1 MKTDIN
7 SLLKSNSIAAILIT
21 GAADHNPAMTYFLG
35 NVHVSRAELIIKPG
49 ENPLLVHEA
58 FEREEAAR
66 TGCTLQ
72 PNNKYPYL
80 ELLKETNGDRSKVE
94 ARRIAHILEDNG
106 VTKGKVVLYGQMDM
120 GKAYSSIRNVAEYL
134 PDIEFLADWDETV
147 LFKAMTT
154 KDENELDQIRSMGK
168 ITTDVVGRTADYL
181 SQQRIKN
188 NNLVKSNGEPV
199 TIGEIKSLINLWLA
213 EAGAENPEGTIFSLG
228 HDAGVPHST
237 GTSNEILR
245 PGETIVFDIFPC
257 QIGGG
262 YFYDFTRTWCL
273 GYATDEIQQ
282 LFDQVKHV
290 YDQLISELRP
300 GTLFRPY
307 QLRTCELFE
316 AFGHPT
322 NRTHKNTEN
331 GYNHAVG
338 HGLGLRVHEKP
349 WSGDKADDSDCLIP
363 GSVFT
368 MEPGL
373 YYPEKGM
380 GLRIEDTYC
389 INHKNQVELMAK
401 YPYDLIIPVK
411 S

>member
-1 MKTDIN
+1 MKSDLEACMKNN
-7 SLLKSNSIAAILIT
+7 SVSAILVT
-21 GAADHNPAMTYFLG
+21 GPADHNPAMTYFLG
-35 NVHVSRAELIIKPG
+35 NVHVSRGELIIKPG
-49 ENPLLVHEA
+49 GKPVLVHEA

-80 ELLKETNGDRSKVE
+80 DLIKETKGDQTKVE

-106 VTKGKVVLYGQMDM
+106 ITGGKVILYGQMDM
-120 GKAYSSIRNVAEYL
+120 GKAFSTISGIHEYL
-134 PDIEFLADWDETV
+134 PQIEFLADWDETV
-147 LFKAMTT
+147 LYKAMTT
-154 KDENELDQIRSMGK
+154 KDENELNQIREMGK
-168 ITTDVVGRTADYL
+168 ITTRVVGRTADFL
-181 SQQRIKN
+181 SQQKIKN
-188 NNLVKSNGEPV
+188 KSLIKSSGEPV
-199 TIGEIKSLINLWLA
+199 TIGEVKSLINLWLA

-237 GTSNEILR
+237 GTNTEVLR

-257 QIGGG
+257 QMGGG
-262 YFYDFTRTWCL
+262 YFFDFTRTWCL
-273 GYATDEIQQ
+273 GYATDEIEQ
-282 LFDQVKHV
+282 LYQQVKQV
-290 YDQLISELRP
+290 YDQLTSELRP
-300 GTLFRPY
+300 GVLFRPY

-316 AFGHPT
+316 GLGHPT

-349 WSGDKADDSDCLIP
+349 WSGDKADESDSLVP

-368 MEPGL
+368 LEPGL
-373 YYPEKGM
+373 YYPDKGM
-380 GLRIEDTYC
+380 GVRIEDTYC
-389 INHKNQVELMAK
+389 INHENKVELMAQ
-401 YPYDLIIPVK
+401 YPYDLIIPVR